1 MWKSLIFTQ
10 KKNQAGVQN
19 KARYAVT
26 RREREYIVENYT
38 NLKIS
43 CLYIVQVEDSK

>member
-1 MWKSLIFTQ
+1 MEELNFHT
-10 KKNQAGVQN
+10 KKKPGRVQN